1 MADYIE
7 RQAIYKKISEMEESA
22 RNRYLDT
29 PWDSPARNRYMAQ
42 LNERTALKHMIADE
56 PAANVR
62 EDVQGEWEWFD
73 EEHGTPIDGWDRE
86 WGWRC
91 SCCKDTL
98 NDEYD
103 DPDSSPKFNFCP
115 NCGARMDGG
124 GEQ

>member
-1 MADYIE
+1 MADYID
-7 RQAIYKKISEMEESA
+7 RQAALHAVNEFFHDPKVDIA
-22 RNRYLDT
+22 
-29 PWDSPARNRYMAQ
+29 
-42 LNERTALKHMIADE
+42 LNAV

-73 EEHGTPIDGWDRE
+73 EEHGTPIDGWNRE

-103 DPDSSPKFNFCP
+103 DPDSPPKFNFCP
-115 NCGARMDGG
+115 NCGARMAGG
-124 GEQ
+124 VRNG